1 MEPKAEQIFDT
12 LSTTINIEREPFIL
26 NVKDLT
32 KVLCRL
38 LIKNLDIFMRLY
50 FYQLK
55 DIFSSSNKLMFYTS
69 DAGDIYQSFRM
80 RFAETKNTSVR
91 VILLDNDFN
100 RLALSFSEEIKSF
113 SNLAMFAD
121 QYENISEKMWEACKY
136 LIIPV
141 RINPTTI
148 PVEERE
154 RILRLWLSTAFTLPL
169 LDAYNDKYAQVYQKS
184 ISVLRNL
191 YKALKINS
199 KEAEDAPSFNIAKI
213 NELGSIPVNLMDLY
227 VSPIKPGGGK
237 LDKTFR
243 TYMYIVLLSSIEII
257 RKPCPNLRECKSV
270 NPNFQGDCLSLFDDY
285 VNAQI
290 KKIQEVTKIL
300 TPAD

>member
-1 MEPKAEQIFDT
+1 MEPKAEELFDA
-12 LSTTINIEREPFIL
+12 LSTSINIEREPFIL
-26 NVKDLT
+26 NIKDLT

-38 LIKNLDIFMRLY
+38 LIKNIDIFLRIY
-50 FYQLK
+50 FWQLK
-55 DIFSSSNKLMFYTS
+55 DIFSSSNKLTFYTS
-69 DAGDIYQSFRM
+69 DAGDVYQSFRM
-80 RFAETKNTSVR
+80 RFSEAKNTSAR

-100 RLALSFSEEIKSF
+100 RLGLSFSEEIKSF
-113 SNLAMFAD
+113 PNLSMFTD
-121 QYENISEKMWEACKY
+121 QYETNPEKMWEACKY

-184 ISVLRNL
+184 VLALRNL
-191 YKALKINS
+191 YKVLKINS
-199 KEAEDAPSFNIAKI
+199 KEAEDAASFNMAKI
-213 NELGSIPVNLMDLY
+213 NELGSIPTNLMDLY
-227 VSPIKPGGGK
+227 VSPIKTGNGK

-257 RKPCPNLRECKSV
+257 RKPCPNLRECKNI

-300 TPAD
+300 TPTD